1 MLLKRPKDPSHAAN
15 IGLLSVAHP
24 KSTVDYFFLSFLI
37 TLKKVLTF
45 MSLCFQDIETDAAKN
60 ASFHSF
66 SFFQPSFIHSLLLP
80 LKAADPWNLPLNLPL
95 LSPLICFLGNK
106 KVQKFNWLP
115 ENKRFSLIIHHL
127 LKNFGG

>member
-45 MSLCFQDIETDAAKN
+45 MSLCFKDIETDAAKTLPFTR
-60 ASFHSF
+60 SL
-66 SFFQPSFIHSLLLP
+66 FQPSFIHSLLLP

-95 LSPLICFLGNK
+95 LSPLSCFLGNK

-115 ENKRFSLIIHHL
+115 ENKRFSLIIRRL